1 MCLSFVE
8 PLIKRA
14 NHKCVFSTKLYL
26 CVCVTVSMSQCVY
39 FMCGCTCHHLQVC
52 NMFFVTFKYWLSEF
66 YRAMYG
72 LMFWEGLR
80 VQKTKPRS
88 LSPQKPVLVLFTVCH
103 HRARTK
109 NGARKEDQ
117 RRGSPTIKSKD
128 ENWTKEFWY
137 FMVLSYIDSVE
148 VILSDWSDTGVGT
161 TENIQ
166 NFPNISS
173 IF

>member
-1 MCLSFVE
+1 MRDCIYESV
-8 PLIKRA
+8 
-14 NHKCVFSTKLYL
+14 CVF
-26 CVCVTVSMSQCVY
+26 CVCVCVLAII
-39 FMCGCTCHHLQVC
+39 CKCVIC
-52 NMFFVTFKYWLSEF
+52 FFVTFKYWLSEF

-137 FMVLSYIDSVE
+137 FMVLSCIDSVE
-148 VILSDWSDTGVGT
+148 VILSDWSDTGAGT
-161 TENIQ
+161 TEIWKSVLALVYIQ
-166 NFPNISS
+166 NSCCRPP
-173 IF
+173 